1 MILLKIKKKGSE
13 KKMSKVGL
21 VEHVKVIPWDLWETK
36 EGDKDIMRVLMDYAH
51 HPWKFSYGIND
62 AE

>member
-1 MILLKIKKKGSE
+1 
-13 KKMSKVGL
+13 MSKVGL

-36 EGDKDIMRVLMDYAH
+36 EGDKDMMRVLMDYAH
-51 HPWKFSYGIND
+51 HPWKYSYGFKD